1 MIQNARHKGLG
12 VIIHIVMNSGYIK
25 PMSSQSR
32 LYVMPFTEQL
42 QNYRDMEAPYC
53 YLVCI
58 CLSKSTVRLTAGTR
72 ERREMKGGE
81 GVCVCGGVQLSR
93 LKESVKRRGACSC
106 EQRPRVGAE

>member
-42 QNYRDMEAPYC
+42 QRHGGTILLPRLYLFVQIHSKTYCRD
-53 YLVCI
+53 
-58 CLSKSTVRLTAGTR
+58 KRKTR
-72 ERREMKGGE
+72 DERGG
-81 GVCVCGGVQLSR
+81 GCVCVGG
-93 LKESVKRRGACSC
+93 GD
-106 EQRPRVGAE
+106 G

>member
-32 LYVMPFTEQL
+32 LYIMPFTEKL

-81 GVCVCGGVQLSR
+81 GVWGGTAKQTER
-93 LKESVKRRGACSC
+93 KCQKKG
-106 EQRPRVGAE
+106 GM

>member
-1 MIQNARHKGLG
+1 
-12 VIIHIVMNSGYIK
+12 
-25 PMSSQSR
+25 MSSQSR
-32 LYVMPFTEQL
+32 LYIMPFTEQL

-72 ERREMKGGE
+72 EGREMKGGA
-81 GVCVCGGVQLSR
+81 GGGGVRLSR
-93 LKESVKRRGACSC
+93 LKESVKKRGACSC